1 MRAFYLIIDD
11 VGSVHPRRIDFQA
24 EGPDHA
30 FQIARNETDGINVTL
45 WEGERVL
52 ARMTKTTSNLWQLHS
67 TSETTPAVLA
77 QP

>member
-11 VGSVHPRRIDFQA
+11 AGSVQPRRIDFQA

-45 WEGERVL
+45 CEGERVL
-52 ARMTKTTSNLWQLHS
+52 ARMTKTTSNLLQLHS
-67 TSETTPAVLA
+67 TSELTSAVLA